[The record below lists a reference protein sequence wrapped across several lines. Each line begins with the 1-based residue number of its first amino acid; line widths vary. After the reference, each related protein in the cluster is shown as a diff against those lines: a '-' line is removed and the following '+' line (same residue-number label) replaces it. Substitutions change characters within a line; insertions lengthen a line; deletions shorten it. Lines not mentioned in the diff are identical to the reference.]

1 MAAAP
6 RTAILGTLL
15 GDLAMAVAKF
25 VAAVLTGS
33 AALVAE
39 AIHSVGSAGNQG
51 LLLLGVR
58 LGRFAPGDSRGLALA
73 RERYFWGGVV
83 VFAVFGI
90 GGAFAVHAGA
100 VALLADVPAG
110 GHAVVAYGV
119 LGIAAAFAVFSTH
132 GTLRQYLLSARGRT
146 FREAFFEA
154 KDPTV
159 VVTLVEDL
167 AGILGIVLALAG
179 LLLAQAFGRSA
190 FDGAAALAIGLLLAL
205 RAALAALKSKRMLLG
220 HAAASADQEKVRR
233 ILALQPGIEK
243 VHDVTAVH
251 LAPQDVLL
259 GIEVDFRPDVGAD
272 EVRRIVYS
280 IEYRIREALPHMRRV
295 YIEAGSVVRF
305 WERATER
312 KAGNG

>member
-6 RTAILGTLL
+6 RTAILATLL
-15 GDLAMAVAKF
+15 GDLAMAVAKLI
-25 VAAVLTGS
+25 AAVLTGS
-33 AALVAE
+33 AALLAE
-39 AIHSVGSAGNQG
+39 AIHSVASAGNQG

-58 LGRFAPGDSRGLALA
+58 LSRLSPGDSSAFALA
-73 RERYFWGGVV
+73 RERYFWGGIV
-83 VFAVFGI
+83 VFAVFGV
-90 GGAFAVHAGA
+90 GGAFAVHAGFVA
-100 VALLADVPAG
+100 VLADAPFG
-110 GHAVVAYGV
+110 GHAVIAYGV
-119 LGIAAAFAVFSTH
+119 LGIAAAFALLSAH

-159 VVTLVEDL
+159 VLTLVEDT
-167 AGILGIVLALAG
+167 AGILGIVIVAAG
-179 LLLAQAFGRSA
+179 VVLAQTTGRTLP
-190 FDGAAALAIGLLLAL
+190 DGAAALLVGLVLAL
-205 RAALAALKSKRMLLG
+205 RAALAALKAKRMLLG
-220 HAAASADQEKVRR
+220 HASAGADQEKVRR

-251 LAPQDVLL
+251 LAPHDVLL
-259 GIEVDFRPDVGAD
+259 GLSLDFRPDVGAD

-312 KAGNG
+312 KAGSA

>member
-6 RTAILGTLL
+6 RTAILATLL
-15 GDLAMAVAKF
+15 GDLAMAVAKL

-33 AALVAE
+33 AALLAE
-39 AIHSVGSAGNQG
+39 AIHSAGSAGNQG

-58 LGRFAPGDSRGLALA
+58 LGRPAAGDSTGLALA

-90 GGAFAVHAGA
+90 GGAFAVHAGF
-100 VALLADVPAG
+100 VLLWSGAPAG
-110 GHAVVAYGV
+110 GHAAAAYGV
-119 LGIAAAFAVFSTH
+119 LGIAAAFAIFSTH
-132 GTLRQYLLSARGRT
+132 GSLRQYLLSARGRT

-159 VVTLVEDL
+159 VLTLVEDA
-167 AGILGIVLALAG
+167 AGVLGVVVALGGVLS
-179 LLLAQAFGRSA
+179 AQAFGRAA
-190 FDGAAALAIGLLLAL
+190 FDGGAALVVGLLLAL
-205 RAALAALKSKRMLLG
+205 RAALVALKSKRMLLG
-220 HAAASADQEKVRR
+220 HAAARADQDKVRR

-251 LAPQDVLL
+251 LAPHDVLL
-259 GIEVDFRPDVGAD
+259 GVALDFRPDVGAD

>member
-6 RTAILGTLL
+6 RTAILATLL
-15 GDLAMAVAKF
+15 GDLAMAVAKLI
-25 VAAVLTGS
+25 AATLTGS
-33 AALVAE
+33 AALLAE
-39 AIHSVGSAGNQG
+39 AIHSIGSAGNQG

-58 LGRFAPGDSRGLALA
+58 LSRLSPGDSTGFALA
-73 RERYFWGGVV
+73 RERYFWGGTV

-90 GGAFAVHAGA
+90 GGAFAVHAG
-100 VALLADVPAG
+100 VVVLLADVPAG
-110 GHAVVAYGV
+110 GHPVIAYGV
-119 LGIAAAFAVFSTH
+119 LGIAAAFAAFSAH

-159 VVTLVEDL
+159 VLTLVEDA
-167 AGILGIVLALAG
+167 AGIAGIVVALAG
-179 LLLAQAFGRSA
+179 VALAQATGRTA
-190 FDGAAALAIGLLLAL
+190 ADGAAALGVGLLLAL
-205 RAALAALKSKRMLLG
+205 RAALAALKLKRMLLG

-243 VHDVTAVH
+243 VHDITAVH
-251 LAPQDVLL
+251 LAPHDVLL
-259 GIEVDFRPDVGAD
+259 GLALDFRPDVGAD